1 MEVGGKFD
9 NGCRYP
15 GDPEAPYAETCN
27 CRCTLVAAVKGV
39 DYSDD
44 KRWSRL
50 PESMTYEEWKAGK
63 PAVNGAKPANRT
75 ISGFMGM
82 PGTKRR
88 LDVAGVSKTEA
99 RKRLSRQLEDYGAP
113 SSGFRKMPA
122 GDQRKVLDTAL
133 TRYFAN
139 GARGSNRRTLT
150 GSEVKKVKAAA
161 NELSIPTELLTFD
174 SRPTG
179 YSRVSKK
186 VNVGG
191 DVFPD
196 EGSTYNRDRLSVEA
210 VLTHEYY
217 GRAAFPDSSCPIGSW
232 ADEFRANYRAALN
245 APELSDEERASF
257 MVDTY
262 QRASEVGVKVSYTKS
277 YRKLVYGY

>member
-1 MEVGGKFD
+1 M
-9 NGCRYP
+9 
-15 GDPEAPYAETCN
+15 
-27 CRCTLVAAVKGV
+27 KGV

-50 PESMTYEEWKAGK
+50 PEGMTYEEWKAGK
-63 PAVNGAKPANRT
+63 PAVNGAKPAKRT

-113 SSGFRKMPA
+113 SSGFMKMPA

-133 TRYFAN
+133 TRCFAN

-186 VNVGG
+186 VMPGAMC
-191 DVFPD
+191 FP
-196 EGSTYNRDRLSVEA
+196 TR
-210 VLTHEYY
+210 
-217 GRAAFPDSSCPIGSW
+217 GR
-232 ADEFRANYRAALN
+232 RATGTA
-245 APELSDEERASF
+245 
-257 MVDTY
+257 
-262 QRASEVGVKVSYTKS
+262 
-277 YRKLVYGY
+277 